1 MWAVLTPLLLMLSVI
16 DWRTRL
22 LPTRLIIPAT
32 IAVILVGLVAAL
44 VERDLQVWIRALL
57 GMLALRTFLWILWA
71 LRQGGMGFGDVR
83 LGALVGFVLG
93 WFGWAEVII
102 GIYAAL
108 GCFSLFVVG
117 AAALKRDRSR
127 LKLFTPF
134 GPFLVAGGFVGAW
147 FGPAIAAYLGYGSG

>member
-1 MWAVLTPLLLMLSVI
+1 MTGELG
-16 DWRTRL
+16 L

-102 GIYAAL
+102 GIYAEPL
-108 GCFSLFVVG
+108 GVLLSSLWWG
-117 AAALKRDRSR
+117 QQR
-127 LKLFTPF
+127 
-134 GPFLVAGGFVGAW
+134 
-147 FGPAIAAYLGYGSG
+147 